1 MKQVCFSAQGQKSK
15 NVEKVVPLFVT
26 YHPLFNKLPS
36 ITYMD
41 LYLLYMNQE
50 VKNVFT
56 AGPIMSFRRARKI
69 SSYLVRAKLYHLGR
83 KLDSKKCCKSCCE
96 ACLDIE
102 ETDTFT
108 STTKDESFKVNHK
121 L

>member
-1 MKQVCFSAQGQKSK
+1 MKQVCFSTQGQKSK

-83 KLDSKKCCKSCCE
+83 KLDSKKM
-96 ACLDIE
+96 L
-102 ETDTFT
+102 
-108 STTKDESFKVNHK
+108 
-121 L
+121 